1 MNPVKKVSKNLAM
14 IPFMVETERLL
25 NTEGIYIPGIVDSYR
40 YYLKLLPQR
49 VTKEAFID
57 KVNFV
62 IQKKGELQQ
71 DSREV
76 WLMTK
81 HTKKGR
87 KRYGKR

>member
-14 IPFMVETERLL
+14 IPFMVQTERLL
-25 NTEGIYIPGIVDSYR
+25 NDENIYIPGIVDSYR
-40 YYLKLLPQR
+40 YYLSLLPKR

-62 IQKKGELQQ
+62 IQKRGELQQ

-81 HTKKGR
+81 HIKKGK